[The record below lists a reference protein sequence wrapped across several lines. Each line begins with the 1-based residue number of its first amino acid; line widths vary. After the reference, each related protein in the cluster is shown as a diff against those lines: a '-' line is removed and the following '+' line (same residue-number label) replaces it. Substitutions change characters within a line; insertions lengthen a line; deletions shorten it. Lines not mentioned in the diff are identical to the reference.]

1 MTVPTDPHA
10 CLAVLDRYIR
20 IPTVSRMV
28 TAEQVEAVRAFWRD
42 LGLELQPLLP
52 PSGAGTPALF
62 GEVRGDRPG
71 PTILLYG
78 HYDVQPPGD
87 LDGWRWG
94 GRACDPW
101 TPAYFM
107 SGAGAGSQGAG
118 SRSAG
123 RQGAVGEGAAGEGAG
138 SSPVADAPD
147 AQVND
152 EPVEPQR
159 LAADELSRVLLV
171 ARGGCDNK
179 GQHLGN
185 VLGVLAAR
193 QAGTL
198 PGVVKVLLDGEEE
211 HGSPNLAAIATRHRD
226 LLAADLLIGSDGP
239 KLRGEPTVVLGCRGL
254 LGVELRAE
262 NGRGASVHSG
272 NYGNVVA
279 SPVYPLARL
288 LAALPE
294 RVAAV
299 AQRHTAFRDA
309 ALAAFGELPER
320 ASWEPFLLPT
330 TNVNGLLSE
339 GVDRRLT
346 RTIIPGW
353 ALAKIDVRLT
363 PDTPP
368 DEVLAAIE
376 AARGEEADRSAGV
389 TLSLRGSEAVP
400 PSYTP
405 PDRPEFAA
413 IVNATR
419 AYWGREPVVVPLVG
433 GTLPNYVFTDLLS
446 LPSYWLPGAQ
456 PDNRQHDVNEHYLLE
471 HFFHQPAWYAAV
483 LAAVAA
489 VA

>member
-10 CLAVLDRYIR
+10 RLALLDRYVR
-20 IPTVSRMV
+20 IPTVSRTV
-28 TAEQVEAVRAFWRD
+28 TAEQVSAVRAFWRG

-52 PSGAGTPALF
+52 PSGEGTPALF
-62 GEVRGDRPG
+62 GEVRGERPG
-71 PTILLYG
+71 PTVLLYG

-87 LDGWRWG
+87 LAAWRWG
-94 GRACDPW
+94 GRPCDPW
-101 TPAYFM
+101 TPAYFVAG
-107 SGAGAGSQGAG
+107 GAGEAN
-118 SRSAG
+118 
-123 RQGAVGEGAAGEGAG
+123 EGG
-138 SSPVADAPD
+138 
-147 AQVND
+147 

-159 LAADELSRVLLV
+159 LPADELDRVLLV

-193 QAGTL
+193 QVGTL
-198 PGVVKVLLDGEEE
+198 PGVVKVTLDGEEE
-211 HGSPNLAAIATRHRD
+211 HGSPNLAAIAERHRD

-254 LGVELRAE
+254 LSVEVRVE
-262 NGRGASVHSG
+262 NERGASVHSG

-288 LAALPE
+288 LAGLPE

-299 AQRHTAFRDA
+299 ARRHTAFRDA

-320 ASWEPFLLPT
+320 MAWEPFLQPT

-339 GVDRRLT
+339 GVDPRLT
-346 RTIIPGW
+346 RTIIPAW

-368 DEVLAAIE
+368 DEVFAAIE
-376 AARGEEADRSAGV
+376 EARLDETARSGGV
-389 TLSLRGSEAVP
+389 TIMVRRSEAVP

-405 PDRPEFAA
+405 PARPEFAA

-419 AYWGREPVVVPLVG
+419 AYWGREPLVVPLLG
-433 GTLPNYVFTDLLS
+433 GTLPNYVFTDQLG

-471 HFFHQPAWYAAV
+471 HFFRQPAWYAAV
-483 LAAVAA
+483 LDAVAA
-489 VA
+489 IA